1 MAHERFRIAQFSDI
15 HCGDPRFDEHLAHR
29 VIDGVNASGADL
41 VVIPGD
47 LTAFG
52 YPDELDQARRLI
64 DTVEAP
70 DVLVIPGNHDCR
82 NVGYVHFE
90 ELFGPRCFSARL
102 PFTVDGDGGATVR
115 VIAVDSSKPDLDD
128 GEVGRDRHAWLAEQ
142 LDEPAEFKVVMLHH
156 HLVSIP
162 RTGRERNIVWDAGD
176 VLEILAEHGADLVLA
191 GHKHVPYVWP
201 IAGMLIATS
210 GTASTWRTR
219 GPVPPSYN
227 LIDITADEVS
237 VSIVVSQTGERSTL
251 TFPRPV
257 R

>member
-1 MAHERFRIAQFSDI
+1 MTRQRFRIAQFSDI
-15 HCGDPRFDEHLAHR
+15 HCGDPRYDESLAHR
-29 VIDGVNASGADL
+29 VIDGINAAEPDL
-41 VVIPGD
+41 VAIPGD

-52 YPDELDQARRLI
+52 YPDELDLARQLV
-64 DTVEAP
+64 DTVSAA

-82 NVGYVHFE
+82 NVGYVRFE
-90 ELFGPRCFSARL
+90 ELFGPRYFSARL
-102 PFTVDGDGGATVR
+102 PFSADGKPDATVR

-128 GEVGRDRHAWLAEQ
+128 GEVGRDRHAWLAAQ
-142 LDEPAEFKVVMLHH
+142 LDEPADFKIVMLHH

-201 IAGMLIATS
+201 IAGMLVTTS

-219 GPVPPSYN
+219 GAAPPSYN
-227 LIDITADEVS
+227 IIDIGPDDVA
-237 VSIVVSQTGERSTL
+237 VSIVSSATGERDTL
-251 TFPRPV
+251 TFPR
-257 R
+257 RRR